1 MFLHHCLYDNIRA
14 PRMRWIYGFAMHDIL
29 LIMHG
34 HHDNSFSFGAIARN
48 IS

>member
-14 PRMRWIYGFAMHDIL
+14 PRMRWFYGFAMHDIL
-29 LIMHG
+29 LFMHWQ
-34 HHDNSFSFGAIARN
+34 HDNSFSFGAIARN